1 MEGPPATAGLFSCT
15 FSPGSYPRPMPH
27 APALDLDQTVRKAD
41 PDRWLASRFIADDDL
56 RADVIA
62 LYAFD
67 HELARA
73 PQVASEPLMAE
84 IRLAWWSEA
93 LDEIFEGRPV
103 RAHPVA
109 QGLALTVAHGALER
123 STLDRLIRARGH
135 DAHKAPFANE
145 GEVFAYLDDV
155 CGALMLS
162 AVSLLGGPA
171 DALAIQSTAR
181 GWGLATSRRLIA
193 PDRLP
198 PSLTP
203 ERMRSLTRQA
213 LQAARTAL
221 KSLPVHA
228 FPAVA
233 YGCLAPAYA
242 EGRTPTVLEKQSR
255 LLWAVLRGSI

>member
-1 MEGPPATAGLFSCT
+1 
-15 FSPGSYPRPMPH
+15 MPH

-41 PDRWLASRFIADDDL
+41 PDRWLASRFIENAEA

-93 LDEIFEGRPV
+93 LDDMFDGRPA

-109 QGLALTVAHGALER
+109 EGLAMAVRKGRLER
-123 STLDRLIRARGH
+123 SALDRLIRAREQ
-135 DAHKAPFANE
+135 DAHQAPFTDE
-145 GEVFAYLDDV
+145 GELFAYLDDV
-155 CGALMLS
+155 CGALMQC
-162 AVSLLGGPA
+162 AVALLGGPS
-171 DALAIQSTAR
+171 DPLAIQAAGR
-181 GWGLATSRRLIA
+181 AWGLATARRLIT
-193 PDRLP
+193 PGRLP
-198 PSLTP
+198 QSLSS
-203 ERMRSLTRQA
+203 ERKRRLTRQTMRS
-213 LQAARTAL
+213 ARMAL
-221 KSLPVHA
+221 KALPVQA

-242 EGRTPTVLEKQSR
+242 KGRTPGLLEKQVR
-255 LLWAVLRGSI
+255 LVWAVLRGSV